1 MLQRRLSLLKLLLSF
16 PFSAATES
24 WRVCAVTE
32 PGFDAVGDGV
42 TVDSASI
49 REALVQCDEVV
60 LPARKSFL
68 TGPQNLS
75 SNQVLRV
82 DGTLLA
88 STDPTD
94 YPLIAP
100 LMGYGWGD
108 DMNCESPMR
117 C

>member
-1 MLQRRLSLLKLLLSF
+1 MALLLSF
-16 PFSAATES
+16 LLPSAAATS
-24 WRVCAVTE
+24 WRVCDVTE
-32 PGFDAVGDGV
+32 AGFDAVGDGV
-42 TVDSASI
+42 AVDSASI
-49 REALVQCDEVV
+49 REALVQCDEVII
-60 LPARKSFL
+60 PAGKSFL

-88 STDPTD
+88 STDPAD

-108 DMNCESPMR
+108 DMNCA
-117 C
+117 

>member
-1 MLQRRLSLLKLLLSF
+1 MRSLPALLLL
-16 PFSAATES
+16 PFSTATAS
-24 WRVCAVTE
+24 WRVCDVTE
-32 PGFDAVGDGV
+32 AGFDAVGDGV
-42 TVDSASI
+42 AVDSASI
-49 REALVQCDEVV
+49 RQALVQCDEVI
-60 LPARKSFL
+60 LPAGRSFL

-88 STDPTD
+88 STDPAD

-108 DMNCESPMR
+108 DMNCAQRSS
-117 C
+117 